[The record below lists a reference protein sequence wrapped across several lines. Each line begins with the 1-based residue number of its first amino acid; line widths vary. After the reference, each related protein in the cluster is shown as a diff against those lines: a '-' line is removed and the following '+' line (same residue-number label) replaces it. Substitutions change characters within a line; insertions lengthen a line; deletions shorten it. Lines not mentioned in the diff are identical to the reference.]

1 MSVDGPLSV
10 DVELDGADNRV
21 RAVVV
26 ERRQVEV
33 DELFQDGELRLWE
46 DSEGWTGYVREERD
60 DGVAYYRVNRRHTAG
75 SWIEHIRV
83 GEGAV
88 RDAVRQHIR
97 DPLAGDAGVFR
108 RGCTP
113 P

>member
-1 MSVDGPLSV
+1 MSVDDPLSV
-10 DVELDGADNRV
+10 DVNLSPDDNTV

-26 ERRQVEV
+26 ERRELEI
-33 DELFQDGELRLWE
+33 DELFRDGELRLWE
-46 DSEGWTGYVREERD
+46 DAEGWTGYVREERD
-60 DGVAYYRVNRRHTAG
+60 DGVAYFRVNRRHSSG

-97 DPLAGDAGVFR
+97 DPIAGGAGTFR
-108 RGCTP
+108 RGCSP

>member
-1 MSVDGPLSV
+1 MSVDDPLSV
-10 DVELDGADNRV
+10 DVELDGSGNRA

-26 ERRQVEV
+26 ERREVEV

-46 DSEGWTGYVREERD
+46 DSDGWSGYLREERE
-60 DGVAYYRVNRRHTAG
+60 DGVAYYRVNGRHDTD
-75 SWIEHIRV
+75 SWIDHIRV
-83 GEGAV
+83 GERAV
-88 RDAVRQHIR
+88 ADAVRQHIR